1 MVCDRRKIAI
11 QYITTWFFPDLFS
24 SMPYRHMFAS
34 LEQNPL
40 FTQGKKALKMFRLL
54 RLAKLARL
62 LKMSKL
68 VRLVRRPIQ
77 AFLDRCHIH
86 IDSGKLE
93 IYRLCALFFLIIHW
107 VGCLNF
113 MVVREYGFP
122 DASWVVRAELEDQ
135 PTLKQYEWCLY
146 KALAQMITIG
156 LSESTS
162 APIVATTCLD
172 VDQGFCAAEHWITLF
187 SLLIGLGFQS
197 VFISQVSSILVE
209 MSLAKQRFREELRLV
224 NEYMRMKA
232 LPPELRD
239 RVREYYDLRFR
250 EGKMFD
256 EKQILSKTST
266 PLRNEILQYNSREL
280 KEIVPLLMN
289 TPSELFKALSLHF
302 EPGISAASDMIM
314 HEGSDS
320 TEQGICFIL
329 SGSAEMLAPQVK
341 LKIGQRRN
349 STSDEHKAERI
360 ALIGD
365 GCYFGDVATVLG
377 CKRTASV
384 RACTVLVCY
393 SLDTN
398 AISKIF
404 ETFPYCREYM
414 FCIARRRYDR
424 IKRLSV
430 LIETAHASGNRD
442 ELKAALA
449 SRPFRDEE
457 DAQTGWWASH
467 HANTAPESHGGG
479 KGKEAWHSAIR
490 KASLMASAAGG
501 FTASVAP
508 LPASPKAL
516 GDRGQ
521 SLRELVNRDS
531 KPAWRA

>member
-1 MVCDRRKIAI
+1 
-11 QYITTWFFPDLFS
+11 
-24 SMPYRHMFAS
+24 
-34 LEQNPL
+34 
-40 FTQGKKALKMFRLL
+40 
-54 RLAKLARL
+54 
-62 LKMSKL
+62 
-68 VRLVRRPIQ
+68 
-77 AFLDRCHIH
+77 
-86 IDSGKLE
+86 
-93 IYRLCALFFLIIHW
+93 
-107 VGCLNF
+107 
-113 MVVREYGFP
+113 
-122 DASWVVRAELEDQ
+122 
-135 PTLKQYEWCLY
+135 
-146 KALAQMITIG
+146 
-156 LSESTS
+156 
-162 APIVATTCLD
+162 
-172 VDQGFCAAEHWITLF
+172 
-187 SLLIGLGFQS
+187 
-197 VFISQVSSILVE
+197 

-320 TEQGICFIL
+320 SEQGICFIL

-398 AISKIF
+398 AISKVGIGNLS
-404 ETFPYCREYM
+404 TRNRTAMRSLARSLARSLVRSLTRSLVRSLARSLLTSTCRP
-414 FCIARRRYDR
+414 
-424 IKRLSV
+424 RLSLSRTCRYSKRFRIV
-430 LIETAHASGNRD
+430 ASICF
-442 ELKAALA
+442 ALH
-449 SRPFRDEE
+449 DGV
-457 DAQTGWWASH
+457 T
-467 HANTAPESHGGG
+467 
-479 KGKEAWHSAIR
+479 
-490 KASLMASAAGG
+490 
-501 FTASVAP
+501 TASN
-508 LPASPKAL
+508 
-516 GDRGQ
+516 GFRC
-521 SLRELVNRDS
+521 SLRLRM
-531 KPAWRA
+531 PAGIGTS